1 MSRQTSSVAREILRN
16 KLRAVADDMSAA
28 LEHNCPS
35 PVVSEERDYAVA
47 FTNAN
52 GEVVVADNAVHLPSL
67 ELTAKAILDYY
78 QYSLRA
84 GDLVV
89 TNDPF
94 SGGTHVQDL
103 TLLAPVYAFEELL
116 GALAVRVH
124 ASDFGGQHA
133 GGYNPLA
140 KEVWAEG
147 VRIRPI
153 KLARLGRLDRD
164 VFATLR
170 LNSRLPE
177 EVDRLLEAMRAT
189 LDLGGERVRGLVS
202 ESGLD
207 AFRAGAD
214 YTLDYA
220 EATARTCVR
229 GWPTGRFEGAARV
242 GHDCT
247 GRSPRVHCWLE
258 VRDGA
263 VTIDF
268 SGSDPQSQSF
278 VNSSWGWTCGSALL
292 PVFTALGEPPLN
304 SGVLRVVRC
313 TGAEGTLVRPSY
325 PAAVGLGQ
333 YHPGSEIINAV
344 SAALSACTGETLPL
358 MPPHALVSL
367 CFPPYRF
374 LSLDSLLSAG
384 AGGTAQGPGWGPP
397 SYFARRRLLSVEK
410 TEMSFPEISIAQL
423 ELAPEADAPSAAGCE
438 LTMRL
443 HSPARLTAYIGAS
456 AEPGVAEAPRCSF
469 SSDGATTEVD
479 GYALDRSWENGTVIL
494 RTASGPTRRSPSSA
508 SHVPGRVL

>member
-1 MSRQTSSVAREILRN
+1 MRPHTSSVAREILRN

-47 FTNAN
+47 FANAN
-52 GEVVVADNAVHLPSL
+52 GEVVVADNAVHMPSFDQ
-67 ELTAKAILDYY
+67 TAKAILDYY

-103 TLLAPVYAFEELL
+103 TLFAPVYAHGELL
-116 GALAVRVH
+116 GALLVRVH
-124 ASDFGGQHA
+124 ASDFGGQQA

-140 KEVWAEG
+140 IEVWAEG
-147 VRIRPI
+147 IRIRPV

-164 VFATLR
+164 VLATLR

-177 EVDRLLEAMRAT
+177 EIDQLLDTMRAT
-189 LDLGGERVRGLVS
+189 LDLGEERIRALVS
-202 ESGLD
+202 QHGLD

-214 YTLDYA
+214 YALDYS
-220 EATARTCVR
+220 EATAQTAIRR
-229 GWPTGRFEGAARV
+229 WPNGRFEGSAYV

-247 GRSPRVHCWLE
+247 GRSPLVHCFLE

-278 VNSSWGWTCGSALL
+278 VNSAWGWTCGSALL
-292 PVFTALGEPPLN
+292 PVLTALGEPPLN
-304 SGVLRVVRC
+304 SGLLRAVRFAA
-313 TGAEGTLVRPSY
+313 AEGTLVRPTY

-333 YHPGSEIINAV
+333 YHPASEIINAV
-344 SAALSACTGETLPL
+344 SAALAACTGEELPV
-358 MPPHALVSL
+358 MPPQVLVSL

-374 LSLDSLLSAG
+374 LALDSLLTAG
-384 AGGTAQGPGWGPP
+384 ASDTAHGPGWGPP
-397 SYFARRRLLSVEK
+397 SYFARRRLLSIEK
-410 TEMSFPEISIAQL
+410 TEMSFPEVSIAQL
-423 ELAPEADAPSAAGCE
+423 ELTPGDPAEAAAGCE
-438 LTMRL
+438 LVMRL
-443 HSPARLTAYIGAS
+443 RSPARITAYIGAP
-456 AEPGVAEAPRCSF
+456 AGPGGGGAPHCWFRT
-469 SSDGATTEVD
+469 DGATTEVD
-479 GYALDRSWENGTVIL
+479 AYALDQSWGNGTVVL
-494 RTASGPTRRSPSSA
+494 RTASGVRRRSPSRQSNLA
-508 SHVPGRVL
+508 RRTP